1 MNLSRSRD
9 DELFGPVFTELEE
22 LLARGVVVGSHPP
35 AEILGAYLNR
45 RLEEELV
52 SVISLHLLCC
62 ADCQQYVWRERLQSS
77 RRRRWLRERLEAWQ
91 QDHRAALTYAT
102 IGVALGLFL
111 VILGGLTWIGSLP
124 GGLPAAAGG
133 GGGYPPPRPL

>member
-9 DELFGPVFTELEE
+9 DKLFGPIFAELEG
-22 LLARGVVVGSHPP
+22 LLARKAIGGSHPP
-35 AEILGAYLNR
+35 AEILRAYLNR

-52 SVISLHLLCC
+52 SVVSLHLLCC

-77 RRRRWLRERLEAWQ
+77 RRRSWLRGRLEAWQ
-91 QDHRAALTYAT
+91 QDHRRAFTYAT
-102 IGVALGLFL
+102 IGIMVGLFL
-111 VILGGLTWIGSLP
+111 IIVGGLTWTGSFTVSLP
-124 GGLPAAAGG
+124 AAGG